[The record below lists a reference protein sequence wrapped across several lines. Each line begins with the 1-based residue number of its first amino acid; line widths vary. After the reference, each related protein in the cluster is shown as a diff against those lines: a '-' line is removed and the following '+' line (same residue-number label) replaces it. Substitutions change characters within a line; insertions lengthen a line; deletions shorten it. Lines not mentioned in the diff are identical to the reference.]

1 MEKMTGQELFKTWAP
16 SDSAWSQW
24 VSPALFAQI
33 ACTDG
38 VSEAGVDVPVP
49 TWQEEK
55 ANPESAVIVDLPGA
69 DSIRLAMALAKLWYV
84 PVPIINASP
93 GPVGLQLNFLPQPAN
108 VSSRAIVVLDMNS
121 LVREICIGTHLL
133 HN

>member
-1 MEKMTGQELFKTWAP
+1 MEKMTGQELFQPWAP

-55 ANPESAVIVDLPGA
+55 ASPESAVIVDLPGA
-69 DSIRLAMALAKLWYV
+69 DSIRLAMALAKLGHR

-93 GPVGLQLNFLPQPAN
+93 GPVVFELNFVPQRAN
-108 VSSRAIVVLDMNS
+108 VAWRTFVVVDIQCHIRS
-121 LVREICIGTHLL
+121 
-133 HN
+133 